1 MPRFP
6 DVAPQLGLDVNGLS
20 GGAILED
27 FNRDGFL
34 DVMMS
39 DIGMNAQMRFF
50 VNNGDGTFTERTS
63 QAGLLGEVGGLNI
76 IQTDYNNDGF
86 PDVLVLRGA
95 WWGRG
100 GRHPLSL
107 LRNNGNGT
115 FDDVTE
121 PDALLP
127 LHPTQTA
134 VWLDFNNDGW
144 LDLFVGNETVGR
156 EVHPCELFRNNG
168 NGAFTECAAECG
180 VAFRGFVK
188 GVTAG
193 DFNNDGRTD
202 VYLSLMAGSNVLYR
216 NDGAAEGGGGKGW
229 RFTNV
234 AAAAGVAEP
243 FYSFPTW
250 FFDYDNDGWPDLFVA
265 GFHISFVGDV
275 AADYL
280 GLPHTAE
287 RSRLYHNNRDGTFTD
302 VSKSAGLYKV
312 LLAMG
317 SHYGDFDNDGF
328 LDFYLGTGNP
338 DLSTLIPNRMFRND
352 TGQRFQDVTTSGGF
366 GHLQKGHGVSFGDI
380 DNDGDQDILEKLGG
394 GYSGD
399 IYRSVLYL
407 NPGHSHHWITIQLEG
422 RQSNRP
428 GIGARLKLVTRG
440 PKGPQTIHRTVGTG
454 GSIGANPLRQEIG
467 LGQADSI
474 ERLEVFW
481 PVTGKT
487 NVYENVRID
496 QFVQLREGEPKLI

>member
-1 MPRFP
+1 
-6 DVAPQLGLDVNGLS
+6 
-20 GGAILED
+20 
-27 FNRDGFL
+27 
-34 DVMMS
+34 
-39 DIGMNAQMRFF
+39 
-50 VNNGDGTFTERTS
+50 
-63 QAGLLGEVGGLNI
+63 LNI

-121 PDALLP
+121 QAGLLRF
-127 LHPTQTA
+127 HPTQTA

-156 EVHPCELFRNNG
+156 EIHPCELFRNNG
-168 NGAFTECAAECG
+168 NGTFTECAAECG
-180 VAFRGFVK
+180 VALRGFVK
-188 GVTAG
+188 GVTAS

-202 VYLSLMAGSNVLYR
+202 LYLSLMGGSNVLYR
-216 NDGAAEGGGGKGW
+216 NDGPAESAGGKVW

-234 AAAAGVAEP
+234 AASAGVAEP

-280 GLPHTAE
+280 GLPHTGE

-302 VSKSAGLYKV
+302 VTKPAGLYKV

-317 SHYGDFDNDGF
+317 SNFGDLDNDGF

-352 TGQRFQDVTTSGGF
+352 AGQRFQDVTTSGGF

-407 NPGHSHHWITIQLEG
+407 NPGNTNHWITIQLEG

-454 GSIGANPLRQEIG
+454 GSFGANPLRQEIG
-467 LGQADSI
+467 LGQAEGI

-487 NVYENVRID
+487 NVYENVMID
-496 QFVQLREGEPKLI
+496 QFVQLREGDSKLTPLSWKSFKIVPGAATGHHHHEQ